1 MAKPEDGERRKTSKL
16 QHLDTLLERRG
27 SIRNIINI
35 YLFKAV
41 INKCL
46 KTNYYSNMIFHILHF
61 FDKIKNIVSQ
71 KTPKTTAFVF
81 PRQRVNISEHSQC
94 KNISINSPSTF
105 LCGDDSLY
113 SVQTKMNGSDLMSC
127 QLSK

>member
-1 MAKPEDGERRKTSKL
+1 MAKPEEAERRKTSKL

-27 SIRNIINI
+27 SIRNIVNI

-61 FDKIKNIVSQ
+61 FDKIKNILSQ

-81 PRQRVNISEHSQC
+81 PHQRVNVSEQS
-94 KNISINSPSTF
+94 
-105 LCGDDSLY
+105 
-113 SVQTKMNGSDLMSC
+113 M
-127 QLSK
+127 